1 MDWTQLLSTKRVRE
15 LRGDGGSTGDHR
27 TEFERDYDRIV
38 FSSPIRRLKDKTQ
51 VFPLD
56 PNDFVRTRLTHSL
69 EVASVARGLVK
80 AVANP
85 TTKIDP
91 HLAHDVRHEINS
103 RIDDIQNI
111 AATAALVHDLGNPPF
126 GHFGEAAIGD
136 WFQSDIGSNAI
147 APLAD
152 HPDLAADLLR
162 FEGNARTTR
171 LLASLQIL
179 ADNHGLNLTAATLSA
194 SMKYVAASH
203 EADKDGPDKSRAKP
217 GFCQTEQPIV
227 ELVRDATGTGP
238 SRNPI
243 AYLVEAADDSVYS
256 ICDVEDGIR
265 KGVITWRDFI
275 EALEE
280 DDLQEIARQAEDFI
294 VNRARD
300 SGLDLGT
307 AAGEAYSVQ
316 FRVFAQGRAINA
328 AASAFARNY
337 DAIMSGTFQGEL
349 LNERGELPAERLIA
363 RCKKIG
369 RERVYNKRPT
379 VELELRG
386 EIILHG
392 LLDVL
397 WRGVE
402 AFDGKPPKPK
412 SAQGKAYSLLSRNY
426 RSLFEY
432 SWKAPVPEGKDEE
445 AWRHY
450 LKLMLITDYV
460 AGMTD
465 GYAASLH
472 KSLMNA

>member
-1 MDWTQLLSTKRVRE
+1 MNWTQLLSTKRVRE

-80 AVANP
+80 AVAMP
-85 TTKIDP
+85 TNQIEVRLP
-91 HLAHDVRHEINS
+91 EPARHEIEE
-103 RIDDIQNI
+103 RLDDIQNI

-126 GHFGEAAIGD
+126 GHFGEAAIGA
-136 WFQSDIGSNAI
+136 WFASGIGEQAI
-147 APLAD
+147 DPLKGHPELAD
-152 HPDLAADLLR
+152 DLLK

-179 ADNHGLNLTAATLSA
+179 ADSHGLNLTAGTLSA
-194 SMKYVAASH
+194 SMKYVAASR

-217 GFCQTEQPIV
+217 GFCQTEQHIV
-227 ELVRDATGTGP
+227 ELVRNETGTGP
-238 SRNPI
+238 ARNPI

-265 KGVITWRDFI
+265 KGVISWGDFI

-280 DDLQEIARQAEDFI
+280 EDLQEVARNAQGFI
-294 VNRARD
+294 VNRAKQ
-300 SGLDLGT
+300 SGLDLGD
-307 AAGEAYSVQ
+307 AEGEACSVQ
-316 FRVFAQGRAINA
+316 FRVAAQGMAISA
-328 AASAFARNY
+328 AASAFAKNY
-337 DAIMSGTFQGEL
+337 KTIMTGTFGGEL
-349 LNERGELPAERLIA
+349 LDEKGKLPAERLIA

-386 EIILHG
+386 ETILHG

-402 AFDGKPPKPK
+402 HFDGDPPKPK
-412 SAQGKAYSLLSRNY
+412 TAQGKAYSLLSRNY
-426 RSLFEY
+426 RSLFEH
-432 SWKAPVPEGKDEE
+432 SWKTPVPTGTD
-445 AWRHY
+445 AAVWRHY

-472 KSLMNA
+472 KSLRNA